1 MKLLCCSNEYP
12 FALAPRCRLVAC
24 NSCARL
30 LRSLARF
37 GWFGPCR
44 SVPSCQPEIAHR
56 RCGVTATALTGLLW
70 PSRLRIVWPL
80 SRSQTRSVSSFD
92 PTQPGTVGCC
102 RHGFGQA
109 RVTLEAADSLA
120 SLQVPEPQRS
130 VIRTGGRDRG
140 AHQSQVSKFSKVFA
154 KSA

>member
-1 MKLLCCSNEYP
+1 YILFHSYLIPREAAICSNEYP
-12 FALAPRCRLVAC
+12 FAVAPRCRLVTC

-56 RCGVTATALTGLLW
+56 PCGVTATALTGLLW

-80 SRSQTRSVSSFD
+80 FRSQSRSVRSSERVEE
-92 PTQPGTVGCC
+92 TE
-102 RHGFGQA
+102 A
-109 RVTLEAADSLA
+109 RINRKYQNSLR
-120 SLQVPEPQRS
+120 SLQ
-130 VIRTGGRDRG
+130 
-140 AHQSQVSKFSKVFA
+140 KVRENCVTFE
-154 KSA
+154 